1 MSRRAQVEE
10 VSDSDPE
17 EVAPSDPLPQDDII
31 SPSIMHPSPGM
42 ASRPPPQAPQD
53 IPKHFHCLYAVYF
66 DKTRTRTE
74 GRQVSSKL
82 AVENPLARDILDAC
96 QQLGLRVG
104 FEPEKLHPK
113 DWANPGRVR
122 VMLKDED
129 GNLLN
134 ERVKNKHHLQ
144 ILVAQFLQAHPT
156 TEKSPYRLRIH
167 GLPMPDKLPDAPA
180 APRGWKIG
188 KILPIHS
195 PAYSGGGVSDNPFKE
210 AMAEME
216 KMGGMPGMPGGM
228 PGLPAGMANMMGMGE
243 PSGGGEAKKKK
254 EKKKIKA

>member
-1 MSRRAQVEE
+1 MSRHAQVEE
-10 VSDSDPE
+10 LSDSDPE
-17 EVAPSDPLPQDDII
+17 EVAPSDDLLPADHII
-31 SPSIMHPSPGM
+31 SPSIMHPAPTAGLGMGMPPPGM
-42 ASRPPPQAPQD
+42 AARPQPRPPQE

-122 VMLKDED
+122 VLLKDED

-134 ERVKNKHHLQ
+134 PRVKNSTL
-144 ILVAQFLQAHPT
+144 ISTCTWSLC
-156 TEKSPYRLRIH
+156 
-167 GLPMPDKLPDAPA
+167 
-180 APRGWKIG
+180 
-188 KILPIHS
+188 
-195 PAYSGGGVSDNPFKE
+195 
-210 AMAEME
+210 
-216 KMGGMPGMPGGM
+216 
-228 PGLPAGMANMMGMGE
+228 
-243 PSGGGEAKKKK
+243 
-254 EKKKIKA
+254 

>member
-1 MSRRAQVEE
+1 MISHALTNLHSKAIYESTTFAVQQHQLPDHTRKMSRYAQVEE
-10 VSDSDPE
+10 LSDSDPE
-17 EVAPSDPLPQDDII
+17 EVAPSDDLLPADHII
-31 SPSIMHPSPGM
+31 SPSTMHPSPPAAGMGMGTPPPGM
-42 ASRPPPQAPQD
+42 AARPQPQPPQE

-122 VMLKDED
+122 VLLKDED

-134 ERVKNKHHLQ
+134 PRVKNSM
-144 ILVAQFLQAHPT
+144 F
-156 TEKSPYRLRIH
+156 
-167 GLPMPDKLPDAPA
+167 
-180 APRGWKIG
+180 
-188 KILPIHS
+188 
-195 PAYSGGGVSDNPFKE
+195 YSK
-210 AMAEME
+210 
-216 KMGGMPGMPGGM
+216 
-228 PGLPAGMANMMGMGE
+228 
-243 PSGGGEAKKKK
+243 
-254 EKKKIKA
+254 

>member
-1 MSRRAQVEE
+1 MSRHAQVEE
-10 VSDSDPE
+10 LSDSDPE
-17 EVAPSDPLPQDDII
+17 EVAPSDDLLPADHII
-31 SPSIMHPSPGM
+31 SPSRMHPSPPPAGM
-42 ASRPPPQAPQD
+42 GMGMPPPDMAARPQPRPPQE

-122 VMLKDED
+122 VLLKDED

-134 ERVKNKHHLQ
+134 PRVKNST
-144 ILVAQFLQAHPT
+144 FLFNLLSGQ
-156 TEKSPYRLRIH
+156 
-167 GLPMPDKLPDAPA
+167 DAN
-180 APRGWKIG
+180 GC
-188 KILPIHS
+188 
-195 PAYSGGGVSDNPFKE
+195 YF
-210 AMAEME
+210 
-216 KMGGMPGMPGGM
+216 
-228 PGLPAGMANMMGMGE
+228 
-243 PSGGGEAKKKK
+243 
-254 EKKKIKA
+254 